1 MPRSWARCPNANAP
15 TRSRAARRL
24 RGADEQAL
32 GRQLIADALDADARE
47 ALAAGRPVRPPEEDD
62 ALTQAV
68 FDALFRLGRLQR
80 LLDDPSVENIN
91 ANGADQVWVRYADG
105 RRERT
110 DPIAASDEE
119 LIELVRNAAA
129 RLGIGERRFDLG
141 SPRLS
146 LQLPDGSRLFAVMA
160 VAARPCLSI
169 RRHRYMK
176 VTPDDLVG
184 MGTLDLALREL
195 LRSLMLARKS
205 VIICGG
211 TGAGKTTLLRAMA
224 ADIPPWER
232 LVTIEDSLELGL
244 DRYPELH
251 PDVVALEAREPNLEG
266 EGGISLA
273 ELVRWALRLNPDR
286 VIVGEARGEEVLALL
301 NAMSQG
307 TDGSMATLHA
317 SSSKGAF
324 SKLATYAVQAPER
337 LPLEATNLLV
347 ANAVHFVVFLAQDPA
362 GRRFVSSVREVVD
375 ADGPMVV
382 SNEVFRPGPDGRAV
396 PGVQPAHRHA
406 RRAGRGRLRPRTPRA
421 SRRVVGTMTA
431 LGVLLGAGA
440 GLGVA
445 LIALGLRGVEARR
458 QTDKVT
464 RARVERHTLRLAIA
478 VGAAV
483 LVGAVTGWPVAALL
497 AAAACWGVPALFTE
511 SKAQATTHRPGR
523 GGGGMG
529 RDAARHHG
537 RRGRPGAGHR
547 RHRHRG
553 AAADPPGRGDPGRS
567 ARTPAS
573 GAGSAGLRRR
583 RGRPD
588 LRPGGRRVAARRRAP
603 SQPTRGAAR
612 HPGHHGPR
620 PSHDAPSGRGGAGA
634 DPHLGQSHRRN
645 HPRSRPV
652 PRRVEPRLPRPLR
665 QRRRPARPARWWAGC
680 SRRPSPG
687 WPR

>member
-1 MPRSWARCPNANAP
+1 MSAENEVVE
-15 TRSRAARRL
+15 RL
-24 RGADEQAL
+24 RVQVLGALSERQRADQISGRPALRAADEQAF
-32 GRQLIADALDADARE
+32 GRQLIADALDADARD

-110 DPIAASDEE
+110 DPIANTDEE

-251 PDVVALEAREPNLEG
+251 PDAVALEAREPNLEG

-375 ADGPMVV
+375 ADGPMVI
-382 SNEVFRPGPDGRAV
+382 SNEVFRPGPDARAV
-396 PGVQPAHRHA
+396 PGVSLRTDTLDELVEVGFDPGLLE
-406 RRAGRGRLRPRTPRA
+406 RAGGWW
-421 SRRVVGTMTA
+421 
-431 LGVLLGAGA
+431 
-440 GLGVA
+440 
-445 LIALGLRGVEARR
+445 
-458 QTDKVT
+458 
-464 RARVERHTLRLAIA
+464 ER
-478 VGAAV
+478 
-483 LVGAVTGWPVAALL
+483 
-497 AAAACWGVPALFTE
+497 
-511 SKAQATTHRPGR
+511 
-523 GGGGMG
+523 
-529 RDAARHHG
+529 
-537 RRGRPGAGHR
+537 
-547 RHRHRG
+547 
-553 AAADPPGRGDPGRS
+553 
-567 ARTPAS
+567 
-573 GAGSAGLRRR
+573 
-583 RGRPD
+583 
-588 LRPGGRRVAARRRAP
+588 
-603 SQPTRGAAR
+603 
-612 HPGHHGPR
+612 
-620 PSHDAPSGRGGAGA
+620 
-634 DPHLGQSHRRN
+634 
-645 HPRSRPV
+645 
-652 PRRVEPRLPRPLR
+652 
-665 QRRRPARPARWWAGC
+665 
-680 SRRPSPG
+680 
-687 WPR
+687 